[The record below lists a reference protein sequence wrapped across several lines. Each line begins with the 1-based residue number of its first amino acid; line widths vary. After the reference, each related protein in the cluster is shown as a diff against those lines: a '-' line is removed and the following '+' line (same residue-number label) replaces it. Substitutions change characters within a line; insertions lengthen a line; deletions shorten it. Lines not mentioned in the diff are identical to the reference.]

1 MTFAPVILCVDDDE
15 DDLLFIKEAI
25 RSQKKSFAIKEAN
38 DGSEAL
44 QYLNQSLTDKV
55 LPCLIIMDV
64 NMPKMNGKQTIDKI
78 RENEHMSRI
87 PIAIFTTS
95 SNEADRKFFEDK
107 GIHFFTKPF
116 DYKIFNE
123 EIIAVLALCADLSS

>member
-1 MTFAPVILCVDDDE
+1 MEVAKNGE
-15 DDLLFIKEAI
+15 
-25 RSQKKSFAIKEAN
+25 
-38 DGSEAL
+38 EAL
-44 QYLNQSLTDKV
+44 AFLQTQQNDSPAVMPD
-55 LPCLIIMDV
+55 IILLDL